1 MMNQQE
7 IVAWLQ
13 LRLLPEM
20 SRVRFYA
27 LIDHFQTPEFV
38 LGAGAAEIAAL
49 RGFDKVLARKVLEA
63 PQTVEVGGELELM
76 EKHGARLLTLEC
88 DEYPDNLRVLS
99 FPPPVLYVRGAIQ
112 QQDRFS
118 VAIVGSRNATTYGRA
133 AAQQFATRLASVGLT
148 IISGFARGI
157 DSAAHQAAL
166 AMEGRTIAVLGCGLA
181 VNYPAENF
189 ALGNQIVESGALIS
203 EYPMQTSPERFNFP
217 ERNHLIAAMSLG
229 TLVVEAAEKSGALIT
244 ANDALEE
251 GRFVFA
257 LPGDITRQNSRGSN
271 ALIQAGA
278 RLVQSPDEIVL
289 EMRDQLREGLREEK
303 ENSEDLNSENTASNV
318 RPIGAGANI
327 VASLSAEEQEIV
339 DMIRHEP
346 QYFDVL
352 ASRVDPAKIPVQRL
366 SAILLALEL
375 KQVIRQQPGRLYV
388 IAAI

>member
-1 MMNQQE
+1 MMDQQE

-63 PQTVEVGGELELM
+63 PKTVEVESELELM

-157 DSAAHQAAL
+157 DAAAHQAAL
-166 AMEGRTIAVLGCGLA
+166 AMQGRTIAVLGCGLA
-181 VNYPAENF
+181 VNYPTENF
-189 ALGNQIVESGALIS
+189 ALGNQIAESGALVS
-203 EYPMQTSPERFNFP
+203 EYPMQTSPDRFNFP

-289 EMRDQLREGLREEK
+289 EMRDQLREGLREDK
-303 ENSEDLNSENTASNV
+303 ESSEDLDRENTASNV
-318 RPIGAGANI
+318 RSIGAGANI

-388 IAAI
+388 IASI